1 MTAVI
6 PAHAPPG
13 HPPVATGRVGV
24 LLLNLGT
31 PDRPT
36 TGAVRRYLD
45 QFLSDP
51 RVVELPPILWQPIL
65 RLVILTTRPAKS
77 ARLYASVWD
86 RERDDS
92 PLRVITAAQA
102 TALDSPSLPVRFAMR
117 YGRPAIA
124 DELKALR
131 AAGCDRIL
139 FAPLYP
145 QYCAATTAS
154 ALDAVYGELRHMRW
168 QPAVRTLPPYFDDP
182 TYLDTV
188 AATVRAG
195 LSALPFTPDVL
206 LSSFHG
212 MPRRTLDKGDPYHCH
227 CARTARELGERLHLP
242 VRLTFQS
249 RFGSAEWLKPY
260 TDKVLEEL
268 PKEGKRKVAV
278 IAPGFAADCLETLEE
293 IAIRGRETFVEA
305 GGTDFAYLP
314 CLNDSPPGLDLLRHL
329 LGREL
334 AGWATLSQKATTS
347 AAA

>member
-1 MTAVI
+1 MTTGI
-6 PAHAPPG
+6 PAHAPSD

-31 PDRPT
+31 PDAPT
-36 TGAVRRYLD
+36 PGAVRRYLD

-86 RERDDS
+86 REKNDS
-92 PLRVITAAQA
+92 PLRLITAAQA
-102 TALDSPSLPVRFAMR
+102 AALDSPALPVRYAMR
-117 YGRPAIA
+117 YGKPVIRN
-124 DELKALR
+124 ELHALQDM
-131 AAGCDRIL
+131 GCDRIL
-139 FAPLYP
+139 VAPLYP

-168 QPAVRTLPPYFDDP
+168 QPAIRTLPPYLDDP
-182 TYLDTV
+182 VYLDTV
-188 AATVRAG
+188 ADHVREQ
-195 LSALPFTPDVL
+195 LRELPFTPDLV

-212 MPRRTLDKGDPYHCH
+212 MPRRTLTKGDPYHCH
-227 CARTARELGERLHLP
+227 CARTARELGERLHVP

-260 TDKVLEEL
+260 TDKVLETL
-268 PKEGKRKVAV
+268 PGEGVRKVAV
-278 IAPGFAADCLETLEE
+278 IAPGFSADCLETLEE
-293 IAIRGRETFVEA
+293 LQIRGRESFIEA

-314 CLNDSPPGLDLLRHL
+314 CLNATPRGIGLLKHL

-334 AGWATLSQKATTS
+334 AGWATLSHKEPVS